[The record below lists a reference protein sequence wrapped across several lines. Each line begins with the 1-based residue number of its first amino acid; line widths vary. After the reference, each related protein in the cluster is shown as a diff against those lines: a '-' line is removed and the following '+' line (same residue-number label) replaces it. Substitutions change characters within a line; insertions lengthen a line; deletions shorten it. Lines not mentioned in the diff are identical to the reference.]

1 MGRYT
6 GRVPSEPSRLDRHWN
21 CRLTTKGRRSGEP
34 RTVTIWFVADPGR
47 ILLTGGAEGPQWS
60 RNLRADPQVELAIGG
75 EKLRGHARV
84 VEDPDEG
91 AAIRDRFVRKYLLAR
106 LSRWFGGYTRSVPV
120 VVELEAG

>member
-1 MGRYT
+1 VGRYT
-6 GRVPSEPSRLDRHWN
+6 GRVPSEPERLDRHWN

-34 RTVTIWFVADPGR
+34 RTVTIWFVAEPGR
-47 ILLTGGAEGPQWS
+47 ILLTGGAEGPQWT
-60 RNLRADPQVELAIGG
+60 RNLRADPQAEVEIGG
-75 EKLRGHARV
+75 ENLRGQARV
-84 VEDPDEG
+84 VDDPGEG